1 MSKKPL
7 ADDRRR
13 ELATE
18 AFAKIVRAA
27 FKGESDKAHEA
38 LGVIESQYAEE
49 IDILDR
55 ARRFAAINRPKEA
68 GRNGKPKGAA
78 ELLLA
83 GIVALNAGDLDAA
96 EKDVAAALAEESKNA
111 DGHYV
116 MAVLHA
122 RRERVDE
129 ALASLKQACALSAER
144 RSQAPL
150 DTEFASLLGNPAFE
164 ALTAA

>member
-27 FKGESDKAHEA
+27 FKGESDRARESLA
-38 LGVIESQYAEE
+38 VIESQYAEE

-55 ARRFAAINRPKEA
+55 ARRFAAINLPKEA
-68 GRNGKPKGAA
+68 ARNGKPKGAA

-96 EKDVAAALAEESKNA
+96 EQNIQAVLAEESKSA

-116 MAVLHA
+116 MAVVHA
-122 RRERVDE
+122 RREKADE

-150 DTEFASLLGNPAFE
+150 DAEFASLVGNPAFE

>member
-27 FKGESDKAHEA
+27 FKGESDKARES

-49 IDILDR
+49 VDILDR
-55 ARRFAAINRPKEA
+55 ARRFAAINQPKEA

-83 GIVALNAGDLDAA
+83 GIVALNAGDLDIA
-96 EKDVAAALAEESKNA
+96 ERDLQAVLAEDAKSA

-116 MAVLHA
+116 MAVVHA
-122 RRERVDE
+122 RREKVDE

-150 DTEFASLLGNPAFE
+150 DAEFASLLGNPAFE